1 MSARD
6 KFHDAV
12 KIALKKDGWTITA
25 DPLFFRFGGVD
36 VYIDLAAER
45 IIAAERNGEAIAIEI
60 KSFLGASAISEFHT
74 ALGQFMNYRAILRR
88 KDPQRRLY
96 LAVPSN
102 IFDEFFQLEFT
113 QVIIQDYQLSLV
125 VYDVELEE
133 ILQWQT

>member
-6 KFHDAV
+6 KFHNAV
-12 KIALKKDGWTITA
+12 KIALQKDGWTITA

-45 IIAAERNGEAIAIEI
+45 IIAAERNGEEIAIEI

-88 KDPQRRLY
+88 KDPLRRLY
-96 LAVPSN
+96 LAVSSN
-102 IFDEFFQLEFT
+102 TFDEFFQLEFT
-113 QVIIQDYQLSLV
+113 QVIIQDYQLSLII
-125 VYDVELEE
+125 YDVESEE

>member
-6 KFHDAV
+6 KFHNAV
-12 KIALKKDGWTITA
+12 KIALQKDGWTITA

-45 IIAAERNGEAIAIEI
+45 IIAAERNGEEIAIEI

-88 KDPQRRLY
+88 KDPLRRLY
-96 LAVPSN
+96 LAIPSN
-102 IFDEFFQLEFT
+102 TFDEFFQLEFT
-113 QVIIQDYQLSLV
+113 QVIIQDYQLSLII
-125 VYDVELEE
+125 YDVESEE

>member
-6 KFHDAV
+6 RFHEAV
-12 KIALKKDGWTITA
+12 KIALQKDGWTITA

-102 IFDEFFQLEFT
+102 TFDEFFQLEFT

-125 VYDVELEE
+125 IYDVELEE